1 MKHICLNLEN
11 WKKQIFKKSQNKLSQ
26 SLFILNSNKFKA
38 IFLIIIFTCIFNLFN
53 IENGIAYEEAIFS
66 SITSTLFLFVIIGI
80 LFISSCITLDLFDK
94 EFGII
99 LRYKNK
105 LRYLKELLK
114 LISLVNLI
122 IFGLAISITILF
134 TTFKYFGITTFDKMS
149 NYNIPFIV
157 YNLFTIT
164 KYYIII
170 NILSLI
176 GICLYKNFG
185 KILCYIYYALIII
198 LYYTYPVSN
207 SIITNF
213 NIKNLFFKYYIYPFQ
228 YANFYLELSFAIIF
242 ICLMLLIVHLAIYAT
257 VKYNKIKINE

>member
-80 LFISSCITLDLFDK
+80 LFISSCTTLDLFDK
-94 EFGII
+94 KFGII

-105 LRYLKELLK
+105 LEYLKELLK

-185 KILCYIYYALIII
+185 KILCYIYYALI
-198 LYYTYPVSN
+198 
-207 SIITNF
+207 TNF